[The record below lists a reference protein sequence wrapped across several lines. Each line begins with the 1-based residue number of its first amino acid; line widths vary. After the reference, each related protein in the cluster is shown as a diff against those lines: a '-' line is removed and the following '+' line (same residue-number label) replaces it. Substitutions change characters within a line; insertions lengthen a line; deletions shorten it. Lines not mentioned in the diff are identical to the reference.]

1 MASTVETIRQL
12 TIQARTVGVEEARQK
27 LENTSRSLGTME
39 GALARVQRAYEPLYT
54 ATEKLASVSRTLTLA
69 VAAGNIGQER
79 ANQLYDKAVDKL
91 TGYSRIVA
99 QATTAE
105 IRAREA
111 REASARAAAQLSQS
125 TLNARL
131 GVGAGPARDYE
142 ADFRAAAA
150 AADALQGKLVPLIGV
165 QQRYLA
171 ALTEIGGAQRAGIIT
186 IDQAIEAR
194 ARETASY
201 QRNLDV
207 IERTKTAVQAANQ
220 AVVNRQ
226 LGVSAPSGRDGASD
240 MEAAIQ
246 SAERLRA
253 KYDPLFAAQT
263 AYRAQLA
270 EVRSLLDT
278 GTITQDQYAAAVT
291 RVKTA
296 FVAQMEAQGRS
307 SVASR
312 EAAAAAKEAAA
323 AEEARAAVAAKWQAL
338 SAQGAQAYR
347 EATDPNA
354 RASARLSSLNGPA
367 PMTAAERQALAAAVD
382 PLADAAQKR
391 DRQLALADK
400 ALKTGAINE
409 EGYRRSVAQTTAVFM
424 AQERAI
430 GTFIRNTEQAA
441 KGAKLS
447 GYEIQN
453 LSFQLNDVAT
463 SLASGISPMQTF
475 AQQGGQIYQVMA
487 GSKGGVKGALQG
499 IGEMALGAVRGLGL
513 MGGAFTAAAAGA
525 IAGAVAWRSYANT
538 QKEVRDALTGV
549 GRGSGAT
556 VDQINAIAAA
566 SAEAG
571 GVSTREAR
579 SMAAA
584 FAATGQIGSTMYGE
598 LISKTKDYALST
610 GQELADAA
618 KELAGAFADPT
629 KGADLLNERLGG
641 LNDRTVQSIRNLQA
655 QSDKLGAQ
663 RLLFD
668 ALNQNV
674 TKSTDLMTGWGRVM
688 ETVGNKISNIW
699 DKVGETI
706 DKAITGGTIENQIS
720 TLEARLAQ
728 LDRMRGGLGGLF
740 DYRNNAETAD
750 VQRQL
755 GALRAEQSRRQEQSA
770 RVAAA
775 TRNRDV
781 MDLAR
786 SLDPA
791 QRELQDTQNAVEKL
805 RRAISDPVKFGL
817 DNGQLGQIQAQFER
831 LQNVTRSMR
840 EDMEKFGSVAA
851 GNAVRAAQ
859 NANANVGLNSV
870 DKAIAERNQKLQADL
885 RAQGWDNL
893 PTREEAN
900 RQFAERARA
909 PGLDVPELAA
919 LQAEREARLKV
930 IAERDAYVTV
940 AQTEIDTI
948 RKTAEEA
955 AKRTAV
961 SGDFISAMINVESRG
976 NASIKNPNSSATG
989 LGQFIS
995 ETWLRL
1001 FPKVFPER
1009 AAGMSRDE
1017 ILARRTDRDD
1027 SIALIKLNAEE
1038 NRRAL
1043 ERANLPTTN
1052 GNQYLAWFLGAP
1064 SAVKTL
1070 RADPSTPIS
1079 SLVSSDAITSN
1090 RKVLEGKTAGQVIDW
1105 ADRTINKN
1113 APGVRNTEREAAV
1126 LRSQVTLTEQTAEAE
1141 ARRTKVQELLNDAIT
1156 RGTEIGRQFST
1167 AQELLGAKSEKL
1179 TDTQRNERAAI
1190 IEVADAYAKQA
1201 AAVQNSALMRD
1212 VLFER
1217 SQIGR
1222 TSDEA
1227 AIASRLRG
1235 TGLGMDSAEASA
1247 IRLNQT
1253 LIQTK
1258 DIGKDAFGGWVSD
1271 IMRGTSALDA
1281 LKNSLTR
1288 VLDKLLSSTTDK
1300 LFSSLFDGIGKGAGS
1315 GGGFSLFNP
1324 SSWFS
1329 GAGGGGGGGIDVGAS
1344 SWMPKFAGGGYTG
1357 PGGVHQPAGVV
1368 HKGEV
1373 VFSQRDVARA
1383 GGVAAVEAMRL
1394 GMRGYAVGG
1403 PVGDGYMRQA
1413 AANQNQGSGG
1423 AATAVAVNV
1432 TNVPA
1437 DHSASATV
1445 TQTPKGPRVD
1455 IQLEKMVGGMVADGR
1470 FDGVLRK
1477 RYGMRAAG

>member
-12 TIQARTVGVEEARQK
+12 TIQARTVGVDEARQK

-39 GALARVQRAYEPLYT
+39 GALARVERAYEPLRT
-54 ATEKLASVSRTLTLA
+54 ATDKLTAVSRTLTLA
-69 VAAGNIGQER
+69 VAAGNITQER
-79 ANQLYDKAVDKL
+79 SNQLYDQAVDKL
-91 TGYSRIVA
+91 TGYSRIVQ

-111 REASARAAAQLSQS
+111 REASARAAARLSQDS
-125 TLNARL
+125 LNSRL
-131 GVGAGPARDYE
+131 GVRTAPARDYE

-186 IDQAIEAR
+186 VDQGIEAR

-201 QRNLDV
+201 QRNLEV
-207 IERTKTAVQAANQ
+207 IERTRVAVQAANQ
-220 AVVNRQ
+220 AVVNKQ
-226 LGVSAPSGRDGASD
+226 LGVAAPSGRDGGAD

-246 SAERLRA
+246 AAERLRG
-253 KYDPLFAAQT
+253 KYDPLFAAQMT
-263 AYRAQLA
+263 YRASLA
-270 EVRSLLDT
+270 EVRSLLST
-278 GTITQDQYAAAVT
+278 GAITQDQYAAAVD

-307 SVASR
+307 SVATR
-312 EAAAAAKEAAA
+312 AAAAAAKEAAA
-323 AEEARAAVAAKWQAL
+323 AEEARAAAAAKWNAL
-338 SAQGAQAYR
+338 SMVGAKAYR

-354 RASARLSSLNGPA
+354 RANARLSSLSGPA
-367 PMTAAERQALAAAVD
+367 PMSAAERDALAAAVD

-391 DRQLALADK
+391 DRQLALADR
-400 ALKTGAINE
+400 ALKTGAVNE

-447 GYEIQN
+447 AYEIQN
-453 LSFQLNDVAT
+453 LSFQFNDVAT
-463 SLASGISPMQTF
+463 SLASGIPLMQTA

-487 GSKGGVKGALQG
+487 GSKGGVKGALVG

-513 MGGAFTAAAAGA
+513 LGGAFSAVAAVA

-549 GRGSGAT
+549 GRGSGTT

-618 KELAGAFADPT
+618 KELGGAFADPT

-655 QSDKLGAQ
+655 QGDRLGAQ
-663 RLLFD
+663 RALFE
-668 ALNQNV
+668 ALSQNV
-674 TKSTDLMTGWGRVM
+674 TRSSDLMTGWGRIM
-688 ETVGNKISNIW
+688 ETVGNKISGIW
-699 DKVGETI
+699 DKVGESI

-740 DYRNNAETAD
+740 DYRNNAETAE
-750 VQRQL
+750 VQQQL
-755 GALRAEQSRRQEQSA
+755 GALRSEQARRRQQGES
-770 RVAAA
+770 VAAA
-775 TRNRDV
+775 GRNRDV

-791 QRELQDTQNAVEKL
+791 QKELQDTTNAADKL
-805 RRAISDPVKFGL
+805 RRAISDPIRFGL
-817 DNGQLGQIQAQFER
+817 DGAQLAMIQAQFER

-840 EDMEKFGSVAA
+840 EDMERFGSVAA
-851 GNAVRAAQ
+851 GDAVRGAQ

-870 DKAIAERNQKLQADL
+870 DKAIAERQQKLDADL
-885 RAQGWDNL
+885 RAKGWDAL
-893 PTREEAN
+893 TSRDEVN
-900 RQFAERARA
+900 RQYMDKASAPNLDARD
-909 PGLDVPELAA
+909 LSS
-919 LQAEREARLKV
+919 LQAEREARLRV
-930 IAERDAYVTV
+930 IAERDAYITV
-940 AQTEIDTI
+940 AQTEISTI

-961 SGDFISAMINVESRG
+961 SGDFVSAMINVESRG
-976 NASIKNPNSSATG
+976 DASARNSRSSATG
-989 LGQFIS
+989 LGQFIT
-995 ETWLRL
+995 ETWDRL
-1001 FPKVFPER
+1001 FKKTFPER
-1009 AAGMSRDE
+1009 ASGMSDPE
-1017 ILARRTDRDD
+1017 IAARRTNRDD
-1027 SIALIKLNAEE
+1027 SIALIKVYAEE
-1038 NRRAL
+1038 NQRAL
-1043 ERANLPTTN
+1043 EKAGLDTSNR
-1052 GNQYLAWFLGAP
+1052 NQYLAWFAGAQG
-1064 SAVKTL
+1064 AIKLL
-1070 RADPSTPIS
+1070 RADPGTDAT
-1079 SLVSSDAITSN
+1079 SLLGQQAAKANPTIIP
-1090 RKVLEGKTAGQVIDW
+1090 GKSAGDVINW

-1113 APGVRNTEREAAV
+1113 QAGVRSTEREAGI
-1126 LRSQVTLTEQTAEAE
+1126 LRSQVTLTEQTTEAE
-1141 ARRTKVQELLNDAIT
+1141 SRRAKVQELLNDAIS
-1156 RGTEIGRQFST
+1156 RGTEVGRQFST
-1167 AQELLGAKSEKL
+1167 AQELLGAKADNL
-1179 TDTQRNERAAI
+1179 TDTARNERAAI
-1190 IEVADAYAKQA
+1190 LEVADAYAKQA

-1212 VLFER
+1212 LLFER

-1222 TSDEA
+1222 STDEA
-1227 AIASRLRG
+1227 AVASRLRG

-1247 IRLNQT
+1247 LRLNQT
-1253 LIQTK
+1253 LSQTK

-1271 IMRGTSALDA
+1271 IMRGTNALDA
-1281 LKNSLTR
+1281 LKNSLMR

-1300 LFSSLFDGIGKGAGS
+1300 LFSGLFDGIGKAGG

-1329 GAGGGGGGGIDVGAS
+1329 GAGGGGVDVGAS
-1344 SWMPKFAGGGYTG
+1344 SWMPKFATGGYTG
-1357 PGGVHQPAGVV
+1357 AGGVHQPAGVV
-1368 HKGEV
+1368 HRGEV
-1373 VFSQRDVARA
+1373 VWSQRDVARA

-1403 PVGDGYMRQA
+1403 PVGDGYSRQPP
-1413 AANQNQGSGG
+1413 AANQNQGGG
-1423 AATAVAVNV
+1423 PVAVAVNV
-1432 TNVPA
+1432 SNVPA

-1470 FDGVLRK
+1470 LDTVMRK
-1477 RYGMRAAG
+1477 RYGMRATG